1 MTLENEHFF
10 SYRARLNVNSEDNWY
25 FPTTGTRFNAE
36 YAYLTDNLTK
46 LDDKTGMSEV
56 RADWRMSFT
65 FGSRFTL
72 QPMFYGRLLF
82 GTVTPPVF
90 GNTIGGDWFGHYVDQ
105 QMPFAGIGNMEYV
118 KSKFLAAHIQAQQ
131 RIGSNNYILFKV
143 ATGQHAEK
151 LRELLD
157 SRTLIGVQGSYFYN
171 TMFGP
176 VGAVVG
182 YSNRTKS
189 PYVYLNI
196 GFVF

>member
-1 MTLENEHFF
+1 
-10 SYRARLNVNSEDNWY
+10 
-25 FPTTGTRFNAE
+25 
-36 YAYLTDNLTK
+36 
-46 LDDKTGMSEV
+46 MSRV
-56 RADWRMSFT
+56 SSW
-65 FGSRFTL
+65 
-72 QPMFYGRLLF
+72 
-82 GTVTPPVF
+82 
-90 GNTIGGDWFGHYVDQ
+90 
-105 QMPFAGIGNMEYV
+105 
-118 KSKFLAAHIQAQQ
+118 AHIQAQQ